1 MAKNITKELICRE
14 ALHLIKEG
22 GMAKLSM
29 RNLAARLNIK
39 APSLYVHIKNKAD
52 LITLLQDYTFKAHKL
67 ADAFTPNSSNWRE
80 LLSEIMRNM
89 RDVFK
94 TKTWLFELFASY
106 QFNSDD
112 SRQAFEHFL
121 SKMMSFGFTLKQ
133 AGYIGRNLRIFV
145 IGNVT
150 FETHSTLATREHPRL
165 PENIKPEFELNQQF
179 YNLLTEKEHDEMF
192 EFGIN
197 IMLDGC
203 EKFLASNSK

>member
-89 RDVFK
+89 RDAFK
-94 TKTWLFELFASY
+94 C
-106 QFNSDD
+106 
-112 SRQAFEHFL
+112 
-121 SKMMSFGFTLKQ
+121 
-133 AGYIGRNLRIFV
+133 RNLDFI
-145 IGNVT
+145 
-150 FETHSTLATREHPRL
+150 
-165 PENIKPEFELNQQF
+165 
-179 YNLLTEKEHDEMF
+179 
-192 EFGIN
+192 
-197 IMLDGC
+197 
-203 EKFLASNSK
+203 

>member
-39 APSLYVHIKNKAD
+39 APSLYVHIKNKAE
-52 LITLLQDYTFKAHKL
+52 LITLLQDYAFKAHKL

-89 RDVFK
+89 RDAFK

-112 SRQAFEHFL
+112 SRQTFEHFL

-133 AGYIGRNLRIFV
+133 AGYIGRNLRIFL

-150 FETHSTLATREHPRL
+150 FETHSTLTIREHSGL

-203 EKFLASNSK
+203 EKLLASNQK

>member
-1 MAKNITKELICRE
+1 VAKNITKELICRE

-52 LITLLQDYTFKAHKL
+52 LITLLQDYTFKTHKL
-67 ADAFTPNSSNWRE
+67 ADIFTPNSSNWRE

-89 RDVFK
+89 RDIFK

-112 SRQAFEHFL
+112 SRQTFEHFL
-121 SKMMSFGFTLKQ
+121 NKMMSFGFTLKQ

-150 FETHSTLATREHPRL
+150 FETRSTLAAREHL
-165 PENIKPEFELNQQF
+165 QLAENIKPEFKLNQQF
-179 YNLLTEKEHDEMF
+179 YNALTENQHDEMF

-203 EKFLASNSK
+203 EKLLQ